1 MLGIRGTGITPF
13 ISGALAHAPYLLMN
27 LLLYGLSH
35 LKGVLLSCV
44 SAGRSARNPL
54 FPPSPLS
61 PHGAS
66 LLISPSCG
74 AARTYFEGL
83 LELVLYPFTNR
94 TNPTL
99 SVLSKHIY

>member
-1 MLGIRGTGITPF
+1 MLGIRGTGVTPF

-54 FPPSPLS
+54 FPPLLS
-61 PHGAS
+61 LHMVPAC
-66 LLISPSCG
+66 LFLQV
-74 AARTYFEGL
+74 AVQLA
-83 LELVLYPFTNR
+83 
-94 TNPTL
+94 PTL
-99 SVLSKHIY
+99 RVFLN